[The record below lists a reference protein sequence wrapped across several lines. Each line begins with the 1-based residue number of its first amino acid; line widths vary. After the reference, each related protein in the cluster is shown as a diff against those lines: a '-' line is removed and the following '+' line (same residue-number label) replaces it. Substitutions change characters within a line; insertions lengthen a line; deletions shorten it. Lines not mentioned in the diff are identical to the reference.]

1 MAATWSFLAVLLF
14 GFGVYD
20 LATAR
25 RRRLRA
31 MVERAG
37 SVAVQPAGGR
47 RLQDWLRER
56 VWPRLPLVPGVGSLE
71 ELRQLLLWAGRPAG
85 LGAEEF
91 YFLQLVLAFALALA
105 FLGLHGWTGAALG
118 LVLGLWAP
126 RAWLRRRVGEMS
138 RQIRR
143 ELPQFVHLL
152 ATCLEAGLS
161 LTEAVRRVAA
171 ESPGVLSGEMLRTVH
186 EMAAGKPA
194 QRAWRDLMDRHESPE
209 LKEVV
214 SAIQQSHQWGVSIA
228 EQLRFTMR
236 AIRQRKHQQAQQKA
250 QEASVRMRVP
260 MALLILMPTIVIILG
275 PAVLRL
281 LRQFAG
287 G

>member
-14 GFGVYD
+14 GLGLYD

-37 SVAVQPAGGR
+37 SGAAAPGADR
-47 RLQDWLRER
+47 RLQGWLKARIL
-56 VWPRLPLVPGVGSLE
+56 PRLPLVPGVGSMD

-85 LGAEEF
+85 IGAEEF
-91 YFLQLVLAFALALA
+91 YFLQLVLAFSLALPL
-105 FLGLHGWTGAALG
+105 LGLHGWTAAALG
-118 LVLGLWAP
+118 FLLGLWLP
-126 RAWLRRRVGEMS
+126 RAWLRRRVSE
-138 RQIRR
+138 RTRILRR
-143 ELPQFVHLL
+143 ELPRFVHLL
-152 ATCLEAGLS
+152 ATCLEAGLG

-171 ESPGVLSGEMLRTVH
+171 ESPGLLAGEMLRAVH

-194 QRAWRDLMDRHESPE
+194 QRAWRDLTERHESPE

-214 SAIQQSHQWGVSIA
+214 SALQQSHRWGVSIA
-228 EQLRFTMR
+228 EQLRFTLRTMR
-236 AIRQRKHQQAQQKA
+236 ERKQQQAQQKA
-250 QEASVRMRVP
+250 HEASVRMRVP
-260 MALLILMPTIVIILG
+260 MVALILMPTIVIILG

-281 LRQFAG
+281 LRHFAG

>member
-1 MAATWSFLAVLLF
+1 MAAAWTFLAVLLF
-14 GFGVYD
+14 GLGLYD

-37 SVAVQPAGGR
+37 SVAAGPAAGS
-47 RLQDWLRER
+47 RLQQWVKAR
-56 VWPRLPLVPGVGSLE
+56 VLPRLPLVPGIGSLD
-71 ELRQLLLWAGRPAG
+71 ELRQQLLWAGRPG
-85 LGAEEF
+85 GISAEEF
-91 YFLQLVLAFALALA
+91 YFLQLVLAS
-105 FLGLHGWTGAALG
+105 ALG
-118 LVLGLWAP
+118 LALLGLRGWAGASLGFLLGLWLP
-126 RAWLRRRVGEMS
+126 RAWLRRRVSERTRLI
-138 RQIRR
+138 RQ
-143 ELPQFVHLL
+143 ELPRFVHLL

-171 ESPGVLSGEMLRTVH
+171 ESPGLLAGEMLRTVH

-194 QRAWRDLMDRHESPE
+194 QRAWRDLTERHESPE

-214 SAIQQSHQWGVSIA
+214 SALQQSHQWGVSIA
-228 EQLRFTMR
+228 EQLRFTLR
-236 AIRQRKHQQAQQKA
+236 AIRQRKQQQAQQKA
-250 QEASVRMRVP
+250 HEASVRMRVP
-260 MALLILMPTIVIILG
+260 MVVLILMPTIVIILG

-281 LRQFAG
+281 LRHFAG